1 MVIDLTYGIEV
12 DSPENPVSYLHA
24 PMLPQGLTPFTQYVR
39 NAVNV
44 VKAFSAAAQPG
55 RFLVDTFPVRA
66 YSITLD
72 YQLSYT
78 SVGK

>member
-1 MVIDLTYGIEV
+1 MIDLTYGIEV

-24 PMLPQGLTPFTQYVR
+24 PMLPQGLMPSTQYVI

-55 RFLVDTFPVRA
+55 RFLVDTLPVREYA
-66 YSITLD
+66 ITLG

-78 SVGK
+78 YVDK